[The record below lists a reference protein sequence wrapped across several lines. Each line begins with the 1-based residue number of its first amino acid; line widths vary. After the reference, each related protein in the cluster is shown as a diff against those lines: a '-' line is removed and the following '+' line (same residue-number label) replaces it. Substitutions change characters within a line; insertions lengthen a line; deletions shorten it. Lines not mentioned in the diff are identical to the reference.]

1 MKPSNPVQSMTV
13 YASGSTYRDG
23 PSPAQQAA
31 GMVPLDTL
39 PADWWNWLWEQITT
53 QINNTVAGLGSVYD
67 EILSVLADAEIPA
80 SELQVNQLLTAIKAI
95 VQRPGTSG
103 IAGSVKSSTDS
114 GKVAIDADGY
124 MSPNGM
130 GVPTSLNTT
139 AKSIVSA
146 VNEVLATLNAYKTSN
161 DGNITDLQNSKAP
174 NNHASAD
181 TTYGAATTST
191 YGHVKLSDE
200 YEEEQEG
207 TGIAA
212 SQAAVA
218 AAYAVLKAAIEG
230 VGGLPATKPSD
241 PLVFIQNP
249 ILDPETLQPIAP
261 SAAMVGTVH
270 LETGFYYVE
279 ICGGKGGLGGNG
291 GSGASGASGG
301 AGGAGGAGY
310 RGTDPLGFGEK
321 GSTLMYLL
329 AGDYKYVLGGRG
341 GNGGN
346 GGNAN
351 AQTPGTGGT
360 GGAMGLGYGQSS
372 DLPGWIG
379 ARIGRQQAGNGSSG
393 HAGGYVS
400 SSRRGG
406 GGGGGGGAGGDGGNS
421 AFLNDDGTPIL
432 IVAGGA
438 GGFGGG
444 GGGGGGGNT
453 DSISGV
459 TLNGGAGGAGGR
471 YTSPLHLYPGF
482 GTAQQGT
489 AGRAGGATGGSGGGV
504 ADTSATWQYADVYS
518 VQFFGMH
525 RGPRTTS
532 EYAYLKIWKLI

>member
-241 PLVFIQNP
+241 PLI
-249 ILDPETLQPIAP
+249 
-261 SAAMVGTVH
+261 S
-270 LETGFYYVE
+270 ETGNTDESAKTGTIEIAQAGFYIIE
-279 ICGGKGGLGGNG
+279 I
-291 GSGASGASGG
+291 
-301 AGGAGGAGY
+301 AGGAGGNG
-310 RGTDPLGFGEK
+310 GKGGPGVTTGNTIIGGFGGSVGGFGGVSAILNPDETCLISSWGGLGGGAGAGASYKIATKAPGYIAHAGDLCCGEK
-321 GSTLMYLL
+321 VQKMCYLL
-329 AGDYKYVLGGRG
+329 PGTYIYILGGRG
-341 GNGGN
+341 PDGLDGGVGGLSLTNPARRSPLGGYGYDPTANGYIAQAPRGLMTPTSYAGSSVTIN
-346 GGNAN
+346 GYTYDMSLAGTPGESISSYPGGRVGIPIRDNSLSDLDTGIGTGEEGTLSPYKPLRRILNRINSPYPNAN
-351 AQTPGTGGT
+351 S
-360 GGAMGLGYGQSS
+360 L
-372 DLPGWIG
+372 
-379 ARIGRQQAGNGSSG
+379 
-393 HAGGYVS
+393 
-400 SSRRGG
+400 
-406 GGGGGGGAGGDGGNS
+406 
-421 AFLNDDGTPIL
+421 
-432 IVAGGA
+432 
-438 GGFGGG
+438 
-444 GGGGGGGNT
+444 
-453 DSISGV
+453 
-459 TLNGGAGGAGGR
+459 
-471 YTSPLHLYPGF
+471 TS
-482 GTAQQGT
+482 
-489 AGRAGGATGGSGGGV
+489 
-504 ADTSATWQYADVYS
+504 
-518 VQFFGMH
+518 
-525 RGPRTTS
+525 
-532 EYAYLKIWKLI
+532 YLKIWKLI

>member
-23 PSPAQQAA
+23 PSAAQQAA

-103 IAGSVKSSTDS
+103 TAGAVKSSTDS

-146 VNEVLATLNAYKTSN
+146 VNEVLAALNAYKTSN

-174 NNHASAD
+174 TNHASAD
-181 TTYGAATTST
+181 TTYGAATTSA

-230 VGGLPATKPSD
+230 VGGLPATIGD
-241 PLVFIQNP
+241 EIVNITEQGATG
-249 ILDPETLQPIAP
+249 TLNL
-261 SAAMVGTVH
+261 S
-270 LETGFYYVE
+270 TGFYYIEMV
-279 ICGGKGGLGGNG
+279 GGK
-291 GSGASGASGG
+291 
-301 AGGAGGAGY
+301 
-310 RGTDPLGFGEK
+310 
-321 GSTLMYLL
+321 
-329 AGDYKYVLGGRG
+329 G

-346 GGNAN
+346 GVRN
-351 AQTPGTGGT
+351 
-360 GGAMGLGYGQSS
+360 Y
-372 DLPGWIG
+372 
-379 ARIGRQQAGNGSSG
+379 
-393 HAGGYVS
+393 
-400 SSRRGG
+400 
-406 GGGGGGGAGGDGGNS
+406 
-421 AFLNDDGTPIL
+421 
-432 IVAGGA
+432 
-438 GGFGGG
+438 GGG
-444 GGGGGGGNT
+444 GGGGGGGSSALYSNNF
-453 DSISGV
+453 
-459 TLNGGAGGAGGR
+459 LLQAEGGDGGG
-471 YTSPLHLYPGF
+471 
-482 GTAQQGT
+482 
-489 AGRAGGATGGSGGGV
+489 GGSGCPDSTAYYPGHGGTGGNGEFV
-504 ADTSATWQYADVYS
+504 RGFYYLIAGTYTYKVGANGENGGDGRTSGTIKVGSVGPGGTGYIDGEMGAGSGTGGWQTNIGTRSGQGGLGGGRGKSRVNIYDSTSFISYDYTPAKYS
-518 VQFFGMH
+518 N
-525 RGPRTTS
+525 GPDGGDLSDKSSPMFR
-532 EYAYLKIWKLI
+532 ICRMV

>member
-241 PLVFIQNP
+241 PLI
-249 ILDPETLQPIAP
+249 
-261 SAAMVGTVH
+261 S
-270 LETGFYYVE
+270 ETGNTDESAKTGTIEIAQAGFYIIE
-279 ICGGKGGLGGNG
+279 I
-291 GSGASGASGG
+291 
-301 AGGAGGAGY
+301 AGGAGGNGGA
-310 RGTDPLGFGEK
+310 
-321 GSTLMYLL
+321 
-329 AGDYKYVLGGRG
+329 GGRG
-341 GNGGN
+341 YGNSKG
-346 GGNAN
+346 
-351 AQTPGTGGT
+351 
-360 GGAMGLGYGQSS
+360 
-372 DLPGWIG
+372 
-379 ARIGRQQAGNGSSG
+379 
-393 HAGGYVS
+393 AGGGSGGFGGRSAILNPDKTCLIS
-400 SSRRGG
+400 SLGGIGG
-406 GGGGGGGAGGDGGNS
+406 GGGGGGRGSGAS
-421 AFLNDDGTPIL
+421 SF
-432 IVAGGA
+432 GA
-438 GGFGGG
+438 
-444 GGGGGGGNT
+444 
-453 DSISGV
+453 
-459 TLNGGAGGAGGR
+459 NGGAGKVITEGSLGCGEKVQKMFYLLPGTYTYILGGIGTIGNTGINGNNSAATASVPGAYGYVTTSDDHVGRMPEGIAHTVCWTSATLSTKDRATAFTFHESLRGAAGASSGG
-471 YTSPLHLYPGF
+471 LYGGDTAVLGF
-482 GTAQQGT
+482 GTMPNVLYAFSGDVGT
-489 AGRAGGATGGSGGGV
+489 GSYGYGRLNSPHSNANSL
-504 ADTSATWQYADVYS
+504 TS
-518 VQFFGMH
+518 
-525 RGPRTTS
+525 
-532 EYAYLKIWKLI
+532 YLKIWKLI